1 MQWLQNTM
9 TRRSRVGRK
18 IVEPK
23 KPKMFEPS
31 APYSVP
37 ETKLKKGGVQYKKG
51 DRVHISYTDGDYEGR
66 IMNILSS
73 QMIVRIDEEDP
84 NKDKFFFTTGLK
96 IKKC

>member
-1 MQWLQNTM
+1 MPK
-9 TRRSRVGRK
+9 GRK
-18 IVEPK
+18 ADRKMVEQ

-31 APYSVP
+31 APYDVP
-37 ETKLKKGGVQYKKG
+37 KTKLKKGGIQYKEG
-51 DRVHISYTDGDYEGR
+51 DRVHISYTDGEYEGR

-73 QMIVRIDEEDP
+73 QMIVRLDEDDP

>member
-1 MQWLQNTM
+1 MPR
-9 TRRSRVGRK
+9 TRKADRK
-18 IVEPK
+18 IVEH

-37 ETKLKKGGVQYKKG
+37 KTKFKKGGVVYKEG
-51 DRVHISYTDGDYEGR
+51 DRVHISDTDGEYEGR

-73 QMIVRIDEEDP
+73 QMIVRLDEEDP
-84 NKDKFFFTTGLK
+84 NKDRFFFTTGMK